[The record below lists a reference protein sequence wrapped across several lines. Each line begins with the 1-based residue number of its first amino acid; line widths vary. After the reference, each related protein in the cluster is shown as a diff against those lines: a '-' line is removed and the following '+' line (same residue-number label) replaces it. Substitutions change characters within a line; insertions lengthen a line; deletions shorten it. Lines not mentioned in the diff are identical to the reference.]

1 VPRHAE
7 TERSEGVKYML
18 LIYDNPDTREAFFG
32 GEGEGLMG
40 EMDALIEELIQSEEL
55 VGTEALADPSNTR
68 TVRVRGGIPA
78 VTDGPFAEAKEQ
90 LGGYLIVDC
99 ESPERATEIATRWPN
114 ARLCAMEVRPIM
126 QEAGTE
132 M

>member
-7 TERSEGVKYML
+7 TERSENVKYML

-32 GEGEGLMG
+32 EEGQGLTS
-40 EMDALIEELIQSEEL
+40 EMDALMDELTESGELI
-55 VGTEALADPSNTR
+55 GTEALADPSNAR
-68 TVRVRGGIPA
+68 TVRVRGGGPA

-90 LGGYLIVDC
+90 LGGYLVVDC
-99 ESPERATEIATRWPN
+99 ESIERAVEIAARWPN
-114 ARLCAMEVRPIM
+114 ARFCAMEVRPIM